1 MPRVARTSGW
11 TGPVSEQRAFL
22 RDAINVRRLV
32 AHHALV
38 VGAEVPIAD
47 VVPSID
53 KDVGFLW
60 VCGVDNTGGH

>member
-38 VGAEVPIAD
+38 ISADVPIAD
-47 VVPSID
+47 AVAPD
-53 KDVGFLW
+53 DEDVGLLW
-60 VCGVDNTGGH
+60 ICGTGDTGGH